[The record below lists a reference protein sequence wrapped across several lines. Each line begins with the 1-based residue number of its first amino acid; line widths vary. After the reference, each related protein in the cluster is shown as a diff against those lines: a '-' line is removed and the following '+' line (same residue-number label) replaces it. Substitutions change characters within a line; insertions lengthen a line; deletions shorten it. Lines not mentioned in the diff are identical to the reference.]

1 MGTTQKSEIIN
12 IHEKFDLFSDHWSPK
27 RIGVLNRQQI
37 ILAKVQGEFVFHK
50 HDNEYELFMVM
61 KGQLSIE
68 MRNRTVT
75 INSGEFFVVPKGVE
89 HKPFANEETHL
100 LLFEPLSTEHTGD
113 VKTEITVESYEEI

>member
-1 MGTTQKSEIIN
+1 
-12 IHEKFDLFSDHWSPK
+12 
-27 RIGVLNRQQI
+27 
-37 ILAKVQGEFVFHK
+37 
-50 HDNEYELFMVM
+50 MVM